1 MRCTESSILLNEL
14 HFVAFFLQAQKR
26 MQYKTVW
33 QSWIFLSLN
42 KICDQIKLS
51 KVSTDPKKER
61 ENYCV
66 FEKYHSLYKHCAI
79 TVICTVYVHYLTIT
93 RTQNFYNMPKGNDY
107 APYSFLPDCSIKVSN
122 RLSKSTHKKIFSRWM
137 TTLPRSPRN
146 RNFAHVVHIIYFVKQ
161 LTLILSVQS

>member
-1 MRCTESSILLNEL
+1 M
-14 HFVAFFLQAQKR
+14 
-26 MQYKTVW
+26 
-33 QSWIFLSLN
+33 
-42 KICDQIKLS
+42 
-51 KVSTDPKKER
+51 STDPKKER

-122 RLSKSTHKKIFSRWM
+122 RLSKSTQKKNLLKVNDDIAKESAESQFCARCSHYIFC
-137 TTLPRSPRN
+137 
-146 RNFAHVVHIIYFVKQ
+146 
-161 LTLILSVQS
+161 